1 MTNEITMR
9 KMYKDELFIL
19 EREAKGIRMFWN
31 GYNNRCIIVDKD
43 DNILFAIGTDCN
55 QNFADLIDL
64 TEE

>member
-1 MTNEITMR
+1 MTKEITTR

-31 GYNNRCIIVDKD
+31 GYNNHCIIVDKD
-43 DNILFAIGTDCN
+43 DNILFEIGADCN
-55 QNFADLIDL
+55 QNFAYLIDL